1 MGRLTTHVLDTVSG
15 EPGAGMAVDLY
26 RVAGEDRVH
35 IAGIRTN
42 DDGRCDGPIL
52 DGDAFTTGIYELV
65 FQAGDYF
72 RAAGVAMPD
81 PPFVDQV
88 VVRFGVAE
96 ADRHYHVPIL
106 VSPWAYTTYR
116 GS

>member
-1 MGRLTTHVLDTVSG
+1 LTTHVLDTVSG
-15 EPGAGMAVDLY
+15 EPGAGITVDLY
-26 RVAGEDRVH
+26 RVAGDDRTHV
-35 IAGIRTN
+35 ANIRTN
-42 DDGRCDGPIL
+42 DDGRSEGPIVE
-52 DGDAFTTGIYELV
+52 GDAFSAGTYELV

-88 VVRFGVAE
+88 VVRFGVAQ

-106 VSPWAYTTYR
+106 VSPWTYTTYR

>member
-15 EPGAGMAVDLY
+15 EPGAGMTIDLY
-26 RVAGEDRVH
+26 RVADQDRAH
-35 IAGIRTN
+35 IATIRTN
-42 DDGRCDGPIL
+42 DDGRSDGAIVE
-52 DGDAFTTGIYELV
+52 GDAFSAGTYELV

-72 RAAGVAMPD
+72 RAAGVAIPD

-88 VVRFGVAE
+88 VVRFGVAQ
-96 ADRHYHVPIL
+96 ADRHYHVPLL
-106 VSPWAYTTYR
+106 VSPWTYTTYR

>member
-1 MGRLTTHVLDTVSG
+1 LGRLTTHVLDTVSG
-15 EPGAGMAVDLY
+15 EPGAGITVDLY
-26 RVAGEDRVH
+26 RVAGDDRTHV
-35 IAGIRTN
+35 ANIRTN
-42 DDGRCDGPIL
+42 DDGRSEGPIVE
-52 DGDAFTTGIYELV
+52 GDAFSAGTYELV

-88 VVRFGVAE
+88 VVRFGVAQ

-106 VSPWAYTTYR
+106 VSPWTYTTYR